1 MSQWMEIPVC
11 PGRSFANTKTKRQ
24 TNKPICFFMD
34 TLSVLTREFG
44 VKKNEKNYARI
55 PHG

>member
-1 MSQWMEIPVC
+1 
-11 PGRSFANTKTKRQ
+11 
-24 TNKPICFFMD
+24 MD